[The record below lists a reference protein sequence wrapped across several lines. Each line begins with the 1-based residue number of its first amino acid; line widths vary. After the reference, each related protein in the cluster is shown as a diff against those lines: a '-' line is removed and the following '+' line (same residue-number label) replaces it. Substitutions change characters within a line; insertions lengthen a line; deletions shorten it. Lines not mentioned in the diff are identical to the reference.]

1 MIPVRTIILVLSIVC
16 LIVPA
21 WADDKV
27 SEDAY
32 DRGDYA
38 TAWHELLPLAV
49 QSHAVRRSYSACS
62 MTATR
67 IMSKLISSTGCA
79 AKREPCYVSM

>member
-1 MIPVRTIILVLSIVC
+1 MIPVRTITLVLSIVC
-16 LIVPA
+16 LVVPA

-38 TAWHELLPLAV
+38 TAWH
-49 QSHAVRRSYSACS
+49 
-62 MTATR
+62 
-67 IMSKLISSTGCA
+67 K
-79 AKREPCYVSM
+79 